1 MRRAL
6 TLIEVLVAIGVIG
19 LLIALLTPALVGARS
34 LALEAVSLNNARQ
47 CWSVV
52 EQYADANQD
61 AYPRCRPNTPY
72 GPTGT
77 GGLAVNNEV
86 GASYLTTAH
95 WYAVVRDIAPFHEF
109 RPVFMSPGRTD
120 FESSGFIVSYL
131 FMPAFTVKGTVWT
144 PAAQSMPPERLA
156 EFATE
161 VRRSE
166 VVFPATKVGMYD
178 WHCAYLRKRPPPI
191 DFMPNHK
198 TPMVFADGHAEA
210 LNPQNA
216 SDPHPNAHL
225 PEERPRRLHD
235 TAAGA
240 QGRDY

>member
-34 LALEAVSLNNARQ
+34 LALEAASLNNARQ

-52 EQYADANQD
+52 EQFADANQN
-61 AYPRCRPNTPY
+61 AYPRCRPNTHY
-72 GPTGT
+72 GPTAT
-77 GGLAVNNEV
+77 GGIAVNNEV

-95 WYAVVRDIAPFHEF
+95 WYAVVRDIAPFQEF

-120 FESSGFIVSYL
+120 FESSGFIVSYH

-166 VVFPATKVGMYD
+166 VAFPATKVGMYD
-178 WHCAYLRKRPPPI
+178 WHTSYLRKRPPLV
-191 DFMPNHK
+191 DGMPNHK

-216 SDPHPNAHL
+216 SDPHPNAHF
-225 PEERPRRLHD
+225 PGERPQRLHD